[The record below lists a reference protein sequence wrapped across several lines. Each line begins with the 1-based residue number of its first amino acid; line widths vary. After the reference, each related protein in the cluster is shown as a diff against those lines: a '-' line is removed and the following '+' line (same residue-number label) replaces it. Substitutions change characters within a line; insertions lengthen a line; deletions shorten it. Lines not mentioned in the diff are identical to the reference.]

1 MRLTQ
6 SIFAFGTVGLLATLT
21 HVATGLALVEAG
33 LLRPFSANLVAFLAA
48 FGLSYLGHRRFT
60 FRSDVAHARA
70 LPKFFATVIAGLV
83 LNQSI
88 VYVAVTLLGW
98 PYIAALALVVTVVPV
113 AVYLALRDWT
123 FREAGA

>member
-6 SIFAFGTVGLLATLT
+6 SIFAFGTVGLLATTT
-21 HVATGLALVEAG
+21 HVAVGLSLVEAG

-60 FRSDVAHARA
+60 FQSDVRHARA
-70 LPKFFATVIAGLV
+70 LPKFFATAIAGLV
-83 LNQSI
+83 LNQSV

-98 PYIAALALVVTVVPV
+98 PYVAALALVVTVVPV